1 MEPTINELPGSK
13 VELKFTVS
21 PEEAQPYID
30 AVVEEVGKEK
40 TIPGFR
46 PGKAPKEEVIKLIGG
61 EMQVLQL
68 ALERI
73 VRTWFV
79 KTVLDKGYE
88 TIGSPEIAVDQLTPG
103 QEIKFTTT
111 VAIMPVIR
119 KAHEVTEPFV
129 QMNVKDV
136 KDEEVEKAIEELR
149 AMRRKE
155 VVSIK
160 PAQKEGMVLV
170 DMEMKRDGVLL
181 EGGQAKDYKIYL
193 NENHYIPKLAE
204 QLLGVSKGDK
214 KTFTLP
220 FPENHFEKVY
230 AGKDVDFEIDV
241 KEVYEIQ
248 LPEVDDEFVKS
259 LGIESVTALKDLL
272 RKNLKSENERR
283 ALEVAEIELLETLVE
298 RSLFT
303 EVPEI
308 LLKEE
313 TRRMFEEMRN
323 DIEQRGGRMDDYLA
337 SIKKTPDDFK
347 IEMLPT
353 AEKRVKTA
361 VYVKHIAKENDL
373 TVSDEELDMEID
385 KVLEQAKD
393 QDKEVK
399 ERISSPEYR
408 EYVHAM
414 MRNRKTLDYL
424 KEKGIKDY
432 KTWLEKFAK
441 EEAEHAAKHAAQQ
454 GGHVH
459 GPDCNH

>member
-13 VELKFTVS
+13 VELKFTVT
-21 PEEAQPYID
+21 PEEVKPYLD
-30 AVVEEVGKEK
+30 VVVEEVGKEK

-46 PGKAPKEEVIKLIGG
+46 PGKAPKEEIIKVLGG
-61 EMQVLQL
+61 EMQLWQL

-103 QEIKFTTT
+103 QDVKFTCT
-111 VAIMPVIR
+111 VAIMPTIR
-119 KAHEVTEPFV
+119 KAHEVAEPFV
-129 QMNVKDV
+129 KMDVKDV

-155 VVSIK
+155 VASIK
-160 PAQKEGMVLV
+160 PSQKEGMVLV
-170 DMEMKRDGVLL
+170 DMEMKKDGVLL

-204 QLLGVSKGDK
+204 QLLGVNKGDK

-220 FPENHFEKVY
+220 FPADHFEKLY
-230 AGKDVDFEIDV
+230 AGKDIDFEVDV

-248 LPEVDDEFVKS
+248 LPEVNDEFTKS
-259 LGIESVTALKDLL
+259 LGIETVEALKDVL
-272 RKNLKSENERR
+272 RQNMKSENERR

-298 RSLFT
+298 KSSFT

-313 TRRMFEEMRN
+313 TRRMFEEMRH
-323 DIEQRGGRMDDYLA
+323 DIEQRGGKMEDYLT
-337 SIKKTPDDFK
+337 SIKKSADEFK
-347 IEMLPT
+347 IDMLPT

-393 QDKEVK
+393 QDQEVK
-399 ERISSPEYR
+399 DRITSPEYR
-408 EYVHAM
+408 EYVQAM
-414 MRNRKTLDYL
+414 MRNRKTLEFL
-424 KEKGIKDY
+424 KEKGIKEY

-441 EEAEHAAKHAAQQ
+441 EEAEHAAKH